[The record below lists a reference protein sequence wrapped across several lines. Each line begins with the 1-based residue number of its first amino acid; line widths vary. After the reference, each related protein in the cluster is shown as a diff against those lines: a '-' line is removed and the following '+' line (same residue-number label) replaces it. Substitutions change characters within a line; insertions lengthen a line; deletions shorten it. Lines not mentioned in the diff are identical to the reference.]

1 MIVKD
6 SVKDRV
12 KDRVKDKLDDHKLIK
27 AKVKEA
33 ILKHLSGAPD
43 TEFISISVTN
53 AVDQFYVN
61 LYAQNQKKA
70 KELQT
75 EIKSLLNKRQEVQD
89 NRYQTNQDLELFQE
103 EIKKVLD
110 GTICS
115 LLADQIKD
123 CKVSLNK
130 FTVLGGEVE
139 SLQCKLDDAI
149 RLSTSLAVR
158 LIERNVVTLD
168 QIRNNRY
175 FFKKLGEN
183 EWISRK

>member
-1 MIVKD
+1 M
-6 SVKDRV
+6 
-12 KDRVKDKLDDHKLIK
+12 K
-27 AKVKEA
+27 AMKVEVKEA
-33 ILKHLSGAPD
+33 ILKHLGKGPH
-43 TEFISISVTN
+43 TEFISIPVDN
-53 AVDQFYVN
+53 VVDQFYVN

-89 NRYQTNQDLELFQE
+89 SRYQINIDLELFQE
-103 EIKKVLD
+103 EIKKVSN

-123 CKVSLNK
+123 CKVSLEK
-130 FTVLGGEVE
+130 FTVLGGEAE
-139 SLQCKLDDAI
+139 SLQCKLDDAV

-175 FFKKLGEN
+175 FFKKMGN
-183 EWISRK
+183 DEWALKK